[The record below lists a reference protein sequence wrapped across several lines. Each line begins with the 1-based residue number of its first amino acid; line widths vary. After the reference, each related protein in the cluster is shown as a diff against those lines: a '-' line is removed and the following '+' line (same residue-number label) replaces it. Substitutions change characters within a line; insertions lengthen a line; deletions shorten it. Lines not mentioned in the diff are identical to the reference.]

1 MDHSRLPPIRSL
13 ILLSLAVALGAGWLT
28 GATRAAEPASGAA
41 PLTCIL
47 LSKEGKVDVARKGS
61 PQFTPAPTNLVLN
74 IGDRLRTGLRSRA
87 TLRWSDLSVVRVDEL
102 TSLELQPPDKAKAK
116 PQLEL
121 KSGATYFL
129 SREKPEEIQFRT
141 PVASGAIRGTE
152 FNLAVAENG
161 RTVISLID
169 GEVLLAAAQVNET
182 LRSGEQGTVDPGQPP
197 KKAPLLDATNVI
209 QWTLYY
215 PSVVDPDELGLST
228 QEKETFAGALKA
240 YREGDLLGALAAYPE
255 NRQPVSDAE
264 RGLQAALLLAAGQ
277 AAQAEASLKSLQNP
291 SPASKAVREV
301 IAAVKHETLSSLPE
315 PGSGSEWL
323 ARSYYEQSRSKLPE
337 ALAAAIEATRKSP
350 NFGAA
355 HIRVGELEFGNGHTK
370 EALEALN
377 QGLKLSPRNAQG
389 LALNGF
395 VLAARGRTA
404 EAMGFFDQ
412 AIAVDG
418 GLGNGWLGRGLT
430 KIRRGQA
437 RSGRDDLQVA
447 ATVEPL
453 RALFRSYLG
462 KAWSY
467 TGDRRHAEQ
476 ELALARQLDANDP
489 TAWFYGALL
498 AQQNN
503 RPNEAV
509 ARLEKAKELNDNRS
523 VFRSREQLEQ
533 DTSVRSANLASM
545 YRDIGLFDRSVQEA
559 AAAVNADYANASA
572 HLFLSE
578 SYNSLRDPKLINLRY
593 ETPWYSELLVA
604 DLLGPA
610 NGGTYSPNVAYQ
622 EYTRFF
628 EGDYFG
634 LFSSTEYFSSGDWVQ
649 RGSQYGVFGNG
660 QTSYSLDAFYR
671 KENGQRPNNDLEQ
684 LDLSARIKH
693 QLTEKDGLF
702 LQVGYFSSDSGDV
715 AQYYD
720 QGSASKTVRVSEFQQ
735 PTLLVGY
742 HHEWSPSSHTL
753 ALFGRFDDTL
763 EIDEPSAGGLNW
775 NRRAI
780 LLGGAY
786 TNTYRN
792 PGLFSLDYESEL
804 EAYSGEL
811 QHIFQLPK
819 HTIVAG
825 VRYQAGWSDT
835 DARLTRDPGVG
846 PSGITRV
853 DTSADTSLDR
863 FSIYAYEHWKILDNL
878 RLSAGVSYD
887 RLNYPDNI
895 DVPPI
900 QDGQNTKDQVSPKVG
915 IVWDPLPDTRLRA
928 AWTRSL
934 GGVFFDQSVRL
945 EPVQIAGFNQAFRS
959 LVPESVVGLVPGTRF
974 ETWGAGW
981 DQVYRPTRTYLT
993 VEGQYLTSDATRTV
1007 GVLTN
1012 SSIGPIP
1019 PPVADSA
1026 SSDREKIEYHERS
1039 LIVALNQLVGND
1051 WAFGARYK
1059 LTDAD
1064 RDGGFRGQLRGLNGT
1079 AGLNQDVEATLH
1091 QLDLFTAY
1099 THRCG
1104 FFARFDAV
1112 WSRQSNRDYAPDI
1125 PGDDFWQFHIIA
1137 GYRFWQRRAE
1147 ARVGLLNLTDTD
1159 YRLNPLTLYSE
1170 LPRERTF
1177 TAGFKFYF

>member
-1 MDHSRLPPIRSL
+1 MLFGCW
-13 ILLSLAVALGAGWLT
+13 LAGVT
-28 GATRAAEPASGAA
+28 QAAETVSNPGQ
-41 PLTCIL
+41 LTCVL
-47 LSKEGKVDVARKGS
+47 LSKEGKVEVARKGTA
-61 PQFTPAPTNLVLN
+61 QFTAAPTNMVLN

-87 TLRWSDLSVVRVDEL
+87 TLRWSDLSVARVDEL
-102 TSLELQPPDKAKAK
+102 TSMELQPPEAARTK

-121 KSGATYFL
+121 KSGATYFF

-152 FNLAVAENG
+152 FNLAVEENG
-161 RTVISLID
+161 RTVVSLIH
-169 GEVLLAAAQVNET
+169 GEVLLAAAQATET

-215 PSVVDPDELGLST
+215 PAVVDPDELGLTT

-255 NRQPVSDAE
+255 NRPPASDAE

-277 AAQAEASLKSLQNP
+277 AAQAEASLRNLPNAT
-291 SPASKAVREV
+291 PASKAVREV
-301 IAAVKHETLSSLPE
+301 IAAVKHETLASLPE

-323 ARSYYEQSRSKLPE
+323 ARSYYEQSHSKLPE
-337 ALAAAIEATRKSP
+337 ALAAAIEAAQRSP

-355 HIRVGELEFGNGHTK
+355 HIRVAELEFGNGHTK

-377 QGLKLSPRNAQG
+377 QGLNLSPRNAQG

-395 VLAARGRTA
+395 VLAARGRTR
-404 EAMGFFDQ
+404 EAMDSFDK
-412 AIAVDG
+412 AIAADG
-418 GLGNGWLGRGLT
+418 GLGNAWLGRGLT

-437 RSGRDDLQVA
+437 RSGREDLQVA

-453 RALFRSYLG
+453 RSLFRSYLG

-467 TGDRRHAEQ
+467 TGDRVHAEQ

-489 TAWFYGALL
+489 TGWFYGALL
-498 AQQNN
+498 AQQQN
-503 RPNEAV
+503 RPNEAIT
-509 ARLEKAKELNDNRS
+509 RLEKAKELNDNRS
-523 VFRSREQLEQ
+523 VFRSSEQLEK
-533 DTSVRSANLASM
+533 DLSVRSANLASM
-545 YRDIGLFDRSVQEA
+545 YRDAGLFDRSVQEA
-559 AAAVNADYANASA
+559 SAAVNADYANASA

-578 SYNSLRDPKLINLRY
+578 SYNTLRDPKLINLRY

-610 NGGTYSPNVAYQ
+610 NGGTLSPNVSYQ

-628 EGDYFG
+628 ERDYFG

-660 QTSYSLDAFYR
+660 SSSYSMDVFYR
-671 KENGQRPNNDLEQ
+671 TENGQRPNNDLEQ

-702 LQVGYFSSDSGDV
+702 LQVGYFESDSGDV

-720 QGSASKTVRVSEFQQ
+720 QRSASKTVRVSEFQE

-742 HHEWSPSSHTL
+742 HREWSPSSHTL

-763 EIDEPSAGGLNW
+763 QIDEPAAGGVNW
-775 NRRAI
+775 HRRAVSPFN
-780 LLGGAY
+780 
-786 TNTYRN
+786 NTFSESYRN
-792 PGLFSLDYESEL
+792 PAFYSLDYESEL
-804 EAYSGEL
+804 TAYSGEL

-819 HTIVAG
+819 HTLIAG
-825 VRYQAGWSDT
+825 VRYQAGESDT
-835 DARLTRDPGVG
+835 ESLLTRDPGVG

-853 DTSADTSLDR
+853 NTPAETELDR
-863 FSIYAYEHWKILDNL
+863 FSVYLYEHWQILDNL
-878 RLSAGVSYD
+878 RLTAGVSYD
-887 RLNYPDNI
+887 RLNYPENI
-895 DVPPI
+895 DIPPI

-915 IVWDPLPDTRLRA
+915 IVWEPFRDTRLRA
-928 AWTRSL
+928 AYTRSL

-945 EPVQIAGFNQAFRS
+945 EPVQVAGFNQAFRS

-974 ETWGAGW
+974 ETWGVGW
-981 DQVYRPTRTYLT
+981 DQAFRPSRTYLT
-993 VEGQYLTSDATRTV
+993 VEGQFLTSDATRTV

-1012 SSIGPIP
+1012 SDVAVPI
-1019 PPVADSA
+1019 ADSA
-1026 SSDREKIEYHERS
+1026 SSDREEIEYREKS
-1039 LIVALNQLVGND
+1039 LIVALNQLVGTD
-1051 WAFGARYK
+1051 WAVGTRYK

-1064 RDGGFRGQLRGLNGT
+1064 RDGGFRGPLRGLTGT
-1079 AGLNQDVEATLH
+1079 QPLNQDVSATLH
-1091 QLDLFTAY
+1091 QVDLFTAY
-1099 THRCG
+1099 NHRCG

-1112 WSRQSNRDYAPDI
+1112 WSQQSNRDYTPDI
-1125 PGDDFWQFHIIA
+1125 PGDDFWQFHLVA

-1147 ARVGLLNLTDTD
+1147 ARVGLLNLTDQD